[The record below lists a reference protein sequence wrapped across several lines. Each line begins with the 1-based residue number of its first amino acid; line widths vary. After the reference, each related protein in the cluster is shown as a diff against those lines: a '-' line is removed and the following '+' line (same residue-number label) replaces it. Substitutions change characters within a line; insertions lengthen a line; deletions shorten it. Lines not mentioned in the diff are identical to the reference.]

1 MVYTMVRKMVVR
13 MTGSLPFG
21 DKNVVV
27 DINVDLSKPMTILIG
42 PNLSGKTLT
51 MMCIAKHSKK
61 LFAKEHVIMSINA
74 ALGGVSCESNEEFD
88 HAVFINSHRV
98 KNARVLEELRKHAVN
113 FSSAVDAVNTI
124 ENEFRKIVE
133 DVANDIG
140 ENAERFRAAFRHSIP
155 SIDFENLRG
164 EPTAPSLVIL
174 HAALTRALPGT
185 KVLLID
191 EPELHSHPTTAM
203 FLGFLLTKLA
213 MSDDTMRVVT
223 ATHSFEFLHGALT
236 ASENDVNVFVFD
248 RKNEDE
254 TITLVTEEWKHTA
267 AIPGFTEPGI
277 LSILARVVE

>member
-1 MVYTMVRKMVVR
+1 MVRKMIVR

-21 DKNVVV
+21 NKNVVV
-27 DINVDLSKPMTILIG
+27 DINVDLSKPMTIFIG

-74 ALGGVSCESNEEFD
+74 ALGGVSCECDEEFD
-88 HAVFINSHRV
+88 NAVFINSHRV
-98 KNARVLEELRKHAVN
+98 KNASVLEKLRKHAVN
-113 FSSAVDAVNTI
+113 FSSAVDTVNTI

-133 DVANDIG
+133 DVAIRIG
-140 ENAERFRAAFRHSIP
+140 EGAERFKNAFRHSIP

-164 EPTAPSLVIL
+164 EPTAPSLVVL
-174 HAALTRALPGT
+174 HAALTSALPGT

-213 MSDDTMRVVT
+213 MSDNTMRVVA

-236 ASENDVNVFVFD
+236 ANENDTDVLVFD
-248 RKNEDE
+248 RKNEGGS
-254 TITLVTEEWKHTA
+254 ITLVAEKWEHTA
-267 AIPGFTEPGI
+267 AIPGFTEPGV
-277 LSILARVVE
+277 LSILAR